1 MLKNS
6 AVRILAIAFGL
17 SLVGCVDQVTP
28 LGIDDINENTDDG
41 TSPDVPKDDVD
52 PQGRPSPGTT
62 QTNVCTGCTFVQE
75 KRPLAPPVEVELNV
89 VPRR

>member
-1 MLKNS
+1 M
-6 AVRILAIAFGL
+6 RILAIAFGL

-28 LGIDDINENTDDG
+28 LGIDDINENTDQG

-62 QTNVCTGCTFVQE
+62 TKKNVCTGCTIVQGE
-75 KRPLAPPVEVELNV
+75 RPLAPEAELNV